1 MAHIKGF
8 QKGLFSDVDGLN
20 DNFLVNSTLSPTR
33 GKGSKVVKSSLVE
46 GLDSSILI
54 DPRRL
59 HMTLGVMALEQDD
72 DSVHPTEA
80 SETSIAQ
87 GHLPKKTV
95 SSALYLLNSLKP
107 RISEILKFDKGIK
120 VPLEIM
126 HVLKTEKMRSN
137 TKGNQVGGEDRKEEK
152 SGRKQNGI
160 SEDGRRDG
168 SEPYDVIKEKGPIG
182 AGVLYIAPE
191 IENQSVDID
200 LRKLVQVT
208 GPSHLLSTLSLL
220 LTNTFRLC
228 PSGIQRRWLH
238 YRNTTVKGMIIIICF
253 YTSQMYFIHSY
264 IVRSL
269 IRAIE
274 NLVLDNPSVIL
285 TFLILM
291 LFAPYMKMLVIQF
304 LDPSRQLYP

>member
-8 QKGLFSDVDGLN
+8 QKGFFSDADGLN
-20 DNFLVNSTLSPTR
+20 DNLVVESTSSPVR

-59 HMTLGVMALEQDD
+59 HMTLGVMALEPDD

-80 SETSIAQ
+80 PEITTAQ
-87 GHLPKKTV
+87 GHLLKKTV

-107 RISEILKFDKGIK
+107 RISEILKFDKGIE

-137 TKGNQVGGEDRKEEK
+137 TMGIQVGGEDRKEEASEK
-152 SGRKQNGI
+152 KQN
-160 SEDGRRDG
+160 EDGRQGG
-168 SEPYDVIKEKGPIG
+168 SEPCDVIKEKEPIG

-191 IENQSVDID
+191 IENQSEDID

-220 LTNTFRLC
+220 LTIDFRLR

-238 YRNTTVKGMIIIICF
+238 YRNTTVKGVIIIICF
-253 YTSQMYFIHSY
+253 Y
-264 IVRSL
+264 
-269 IRAIE
+269 
-274 NLVLDNPSVIL
+274 
-285 TFLILM
+285 
-291 LFAPYMKMLVIQF
+291 
-304 LDPSRQLYP
+304 

>member
-8 QKGLFSDVDGLN
+8 QKGLFSDVDGPA
-20 DNFLVNSTLSPTR
+20 SSPAR

-80 SETSIAQ
+80 PETTTAQ

-107 RISEILKFDKGIK
+107 RISEILQFDKGIK

-126 HVLKTEKMRSN
+126 HVFKTEKMRLN
-137 TKGNQVGGEDRKEEK
+137 TKVKQGGGGDRKEEAF
-152 SGRKQNGI
+152 GRKRNRI
-160 SEDGRRDG
+160 SEDGRRGG
-168 SEPYDVIKEKGPIG
+168 SGPYNDIQEKEAIG

-191 IENQSVDID
+191 IKNQSVNID
-200 LRKLVQVT
+200 LRKLIQVS
-208 GPSHLLSTLSLL
+208 GLSHLLSTLNLL
-220 LTNTFRLC
+220 LTDIFRPC
-228 PSGIQRRWLH
+228 PSGIQGRWL
-238 YRNTTVKGMIIIICF
+238 
-253 YTSQMYFIHSY
+253 
-264 IVRSL
+264 
-269 IRAIE
+269 
-274 NLVLDNPSVIL
+274 
-285 TFLILM
+285 
-291 LFAPYMKMLVIQF
+291 PY
-304 LDPSRQLYP
+304 